1 MAFPPTN
8 TPVVVNERNIRNLV
22 NEMRNTYLA
31 SALFSPN
38 DRCIMVVIC
47 FNVREFSPVPKNRY
61 DYSLDGVSS
70 AG

>member
-1 MAFPPTN
+1 MNNRTTNLMRRMAFPPTN

-38 DRCIMVVIC
+38 VETTYRRVI
-47 FNVREFSPVPKNRY
+47 NGQK
-61 DYSLDGVSS
+61 
-70 AG
+70 